1 MVSLCYIN
9 INGMRLIPLMLSFLP
24 CSSNYIILL
33 HWFLS
38 TLDGNLWCYHSFPMF
53 LSCCFNSLPLLL
65 CFNHSFHLYFM
76 CSHMLKT
83 NTNGVRFISLM
94 SSFIP
99 SCINLCLP
107 ILWYDFLNFS
117 MNPLFLLFLRVH
129 NCYIIS
135 TWKIM
140 RKWNDW
146 TFRAKIPDWIIRM
159 ITWSNNWSGITF
171 ISFILI

>member
-1 MVSLCYIN
+1 MHLLVNRQGPSDKEPLKKIHISQETCYDPLCYTN
-9 INGMRLIPLMLSFLP
+9 INGMRLIPLMLSFIP

-38 TLDGNLWCYHSFPMF
+38 TLDGILWCYHSFPMF

-76 CSHMLKT
+76 CSHMLQT

-107 ILWYDFLNFS
+107 IL
-117 MNPLFLLFLRVH
+117 
-129 NCYIIS
+129 
-135 TWKIM
+135 
-140 RKWNDW
+140 
-146 TFRAKIPDWIIRM
+146 
-159 ITWSNNWSGITF
+159 
-171 ISFILI
+171 